1 VTHIPGLE
9 ADIPEEWLKMPDE
22 EAPDARGKGQA
33 GKARLGQADGG
44 IQEAPEEQ
52 KERHSGGSKWIGT
65 GGSSPFGHGG
75 YHPEGIRIGGPSAGN
90 RTAVKVWEN
99 REYRNLDDTVE
110 LGTRNIKIALR
121 RLRRFARE
129 GAEDELDLDG
139 TITGTARNAGWLDIK
154 MRPERHN
161 KVKVLL
167 FLDIGGSMDD
177 HIKVC
182 EELFSAAKSEFKH
195 LEYFYFHNCIYDHV
209 WKDNRR
215 RHAERFPLWDVM
227 HKYGEDYKVV
237 IVGDATM
244 SPYEILQPGGSV
256 EYANEEAGATW
267 LQRMLDTWPRAVWL
281 NPVML
286 FRGDLY
292 FHALPVSTPS
302 QRNAS
307 SRLSVAT
314 TFTPRLTATVSP
326 KRPGSRKGSE
336 ATKAN
341 RVWRWIAGK
350 SSISRAVNLGHSNR
364 SFRVGEPVTWL
375 QSIRQ
380 LARGCCWSAANI
392 ARLMAFISSSE

>member
-1 VTHIPGLE
+1 MLIDFFLHLKAKKLPVSTREFLTLLEALKEHVAENSIDDFYFLARTCLVKDETHYDKFDRAFGEYFKGVTALPGLE
-9 ADIPEEWLKMPDE
+9 ADIPEEWLKMLMKKHLTDE
-22 EAPDARGKGQA
+22 E
-33 GKARLGQADGG
+33 KAKLEKLGWDKLMEEFKKRLA
-44 IQEAPEEQ
+44 EQ
-52 KERHSGGSKWIGT
+52 KDRHAGGSKWIGT

-75 YHPEGIRIGGPSAGN
+75 YHPEGIRIGGESAGN
-90 RTAVKVWEN
+90 RTAIKVWEN
-99 REYRNLDDTVE
+99 REYRNLDDTIE

-195 LEYFYFHNCIYDHV
+195 LEYFYFHNCIYDYV

-215 RHAERFPLWDVM
+215 RHGERFPLWDVM

-237 IVGDATM
+237 VVGDATM
-244 SPYEILQPGGSV
+244 SPYEVLQPGGSV
-256 EYANEEAGATW
+256 EYSNEEAGAVW

-281 NPVML
+281 NPEPERLWDYRHSIELVRTI
-286 FRGDLY
+286 F
-292 FHALPVSTPS
+292 
-302 QRNAS
+302 N
-307 SRLSVAT
+307 SRM
-314 TFTPRLTATVSP
+314 FPLTL
-326 KRPGSRKGSE
+326 
-336 ATKAN
+336 
-341 RVWRWIAGK
+341 AGLE
-350 SSISRAVNLGHSNR
+350 RAMRELNK
-364 SFRVGEPVTWL
+364 
-375 QSIRQ
+375 
-380 LARGCCWSAANI
+380 
-392 ARLMAFISSSE
+392 

>member
-1 VTHIPGLE
+1 MLIDFFLHLKAKKLPVSTREFLTLLEAIKERVAGHSIDEFYFLSRTCMVKDEVHYDKFDQAFGEYFKGVTHIPGLDAE
-9 ADIPEEWLKMPDE
+9 IPEEWLKLMMKKHLTPE
-22 EAPDARGKGQA
+22 E
-33 GKARLGQADGG
+33 KAKLEKLGWDKLMEEFKKRLA
-44 IQEAPEEQ
+44 EQ

-75 YHPEGIRIGGPSAGN
+75 YHPEGIRVGGPSAGN

-110 LGTRNIKIALR
+110 LGTRNIKVALR

-129 GAEDELDLDG
+129 GAEEELDLDN
-139 TITGTARNAGWLDIK
+139 TIAGTARNAGWLDIR

-215 RHAERFPLWDVM
+215 RHSERFALWDVM

-256 EYANEEAGATW
+256 EYANEEAGAVW

-281 NPVML
+281 NPEPERL
-286 FRGDLY
+286 WDYRHSIELIRTIF
-292 FHALPVSTPS
+292 
-302 QRNAS
+302 AS
-307 SRLSVAT
+307 RM
-314 TFTPRLTATVSP
+314 FPLTL
-326 KRPGSRKGSE
+326 
-336 ATKAN
+336 
-341 RVWRWIAGK
+341 AGLE
-350 SSISRAVNLGHSNR
+350 RAMRELNK
-364 SFRVGEPVTWL
+364 
-375 QSIRQ
+375 
-380 LARGCCWSAANI
+380 
-392 ARLMAFISSSE
+392 

>member
-1 VTHIPGLE
+1 MLIDFFLHLKAKKLPVSTREFLTLLEALKEHVAGNSIDDFYFLARTCLVKDETHYDKFDQAFGEYFKGVQQVPGLE
-9 ADIPEEWLKMPDE
+9 ADVPEEWLKMLMKKHLTPE
-22 EAPDARGKGQA
+22 E
-33 GKARLGQADGG
+33 KAKLEKLGWDKLMEEFKKRL
-44 IQEAPEEQ
+44 EEQ
-52 KERHSGGSKWIGT
+52 KERHAGGSKWIGT

-75 YHPEGIRIGGPSAGN
+75 YHPEGIRIGGESAGN
-90 RTAVKVWEN
+90 RTAIKVWEN

-195 LEYFYFHNCIYDHV
+195 LEYFYFHNCIYDYV

-215 RHAERFPLWDVM
+215 RHGERFPLWDVM

-237 IVGDATM
+237 VVGDATM
-244 SPYEILQPGGSV
+244 SPYEVLQPGGSV
-256 EYANEEAGATW
+256 EYSNEEAGAVW

-281 NPVML
+281 NPEPERL
-286 FRGDLY
+286 WDYRHSIELIRTIF
-292 FHALPVSTPS
+292 
-302 QRNAS
+302 N
-307 SRLSVAT
+307 SRM
-314 TFTPRLTATVSP
+314 FPLTL
-326 KRPGSRKGSE
+326 
-336 ATKAN
+336 
-341 RVWRWIAGK
+341 AGLE
-350 SSISRAVNLGHSNR
+350 RAMRELNK
-364 SFRVGEPVTWL
+364 
-375 QSIRQ
+375 
-380 LARGCCWSAANI
+380 
-392 ARLMAFISSSE
+392 

>member
-1 VTHIPGLE
+1 MLIDFFLHLKSKKLPVSTREFLTLLEALKEHVASNSIDDFYFLARTCLVKDETHYDKFDQAFGEYFKGVQHVPGLE
-9 ADIPEEWLKMPDE
+9 ADIPEEWLKMLMKKHLTPE
-22 EAPDARGKGQA
+22 E
-33 GKARLGQADGG
+33 KAKLEKLGWDKLMEEFKKRL
-44 IQEAPEEQ
+44 EEQ
-52 KERHSGGSKWIGT
+52 KERHAGGSKWIGT

-75 YHPEGIRIGGPSAGN
+75 YHPEGIRIGGESAGN
-90 RTAVKVWEN
+90 RTAIKVWES

-139 TITGTARNAGWLDIK
+139 TIAGTARNAGWLDIK

-195 LEYFYFHNCIYDHV
+195 LEYYYFHNCIYDYV

-215 RHAERFPLWDVM
+215 RHGERFPLWDVM

-237 IVGDATM
+237 VVGDATM

-256 EYANEEAGATW
+256 EYSNEEAGAVW

-281 NPVML
+281 NPE
-286 FRGDLY
+286 
-292 FHALPVSTPS
+292 PE
-302 QRNAS
+302 
-307 SRLSVAT
+307 RLWDYRHSIELVRT
-314 TFTPRLTATVSP
+314 IFNNRMFPLTL
-326 KRPGSRKGSE
+326 
-336 ATKAN
+336 
-341 RVWRWIAGK
+341 AGLE
-350 SSISRAVNLGHSNR
+350 RAMRELNK
-364 SFRVGEPVTWL
+364 
-375 QSIRQ
+375 
-380 LARGCCWSAANI
+380 
-392 ARLMAFISSSE
+392 

>member
-1 VTHIPGLE
+1 MLIDFFLHLKAKKLPVSTREFLTLLEAVKERVAGHSIDDFYFLARTCMVKDEVNYDKFDRAFGEYFKGVTEVPGLE
-9 ADIPEEWLKMPDE
+9 ADIPEEWLKLMMKKHLTPEEKAKLEKLGWDE
-22 EAPDARGKGQA
+22 LMEEFK
-33 GKARLGQADGG
+33 KRLA
-44 IQEAPEEQ
+44 EQ

-75 YHPEGIRIGGPSAGN
+75 YHPEGIRVGGPSAGN

-99 REYRNLDDTVE
+99 REYRNLDDSVE

-129 GAEDELDLDG
+129 GAEEELDLDN
-139 TITGTARNAGWLDIK
+139 TIAGTARNAGWLDIR

-237 IVGDATM
+237 VVGDATM

-256 EYANEEAGATW
+256 EYANEEAGAVW

-281 NPVML
+281 NPE
-286 FRGDLY
+286 
-292 FHALPVSTPS
+292 PE
-302 QRNAS
+302 
-307 SRLSVAT
+307 RLWDYRHSIDIIRT
-314 TFTPRLTATVSP
+314 IFGTRMYPLTL
-326 KRPGSRKGSE
+326 
-336 ATKAN
+336 
-341 RVWRWIAGK
+341 AGLE
-350 SSISRAVNLGHSNR
+350 RAMRELNK
-364 SFRVGEPVTWL
+364 
-375 QSIRQ
+375 
-380 LARGCCWSAANI
+380 
-392 ARLMAFISSSE
+392 

>member
-1 VTHIPGLE
+1 MLIDFFLHLKAKKLPVSTREFLTLLEALKEHVAGNSIDDFYFLARTCLVKDETHYDKFDQAFGEYFKGVTAVPGLD
-9 ADIPEEWLKMPDE
+9 ADIPEEWLKMLMKKHLTPE
-22 EAPDARGKGQA
+22 E
-33 GKARLGQADGG
+33 KAKLEKLGWDKLMEEFKKRL
-44 IQEAPEEQ
+44 EEQ
-52 KERHSGGSKWIGT
+52 KERHAGGSKWIGT

-75 YHPEGIRIGGPSAGN
+75 YHPEGIRIGGESAGN
-90 RTAVKVWEN
+90 RTAIKVWEN

-139 TITGTARNAGWLDIK
+139 TIAGTARNAGWLDIR

-195 LEYFYFHNCIYDHV
+195 LEYYYFHNCIYDYV

-215 RHAERFPLWDVM
+215 RHGERFPLWDVM

-237 IVGDATM
+237 VVGDATM

-256 EYANEEAGATW
+256 EYSNEEAGAVW

-281 NPVML
+281 NPEPERL
-286 FRGDLY
+286 WDYRHSIELIRTIF
-292 FHALPVSTPS
+292 
-302 QRNAS
+302 N
-307 SRLSVAT
+307 SRM
-314 TFTPRLTATVSP
+314 FPLTL
-326 KRPGSRKGSE
+326 
-336 ATKAN
+336 
-341 RVWRWIAGK
+341 AGLE
-350 SSISRAVNLGHSNR
+350 RAMRELNK
-364 SFRVGEPVTWL
+364 
-375 QSIRQ
+375 
-380 LARGCCWSAANI
+380 
-392 ARLMAFISSSE
+392 

>member
-1 VTHIPGLE
+1 MLIDFFLHLKTKKLPVSTREFLTLLEALKEHVAENSIDDFYFLARTCLVKDETHYDKFDQAFGEYFKGVTHIPGLE
-9 ADIPEEWLKMPDE
+9 ADIPEEWLKMLMKKHLTPE
-22 EAPDARGKGQA
+22 E
-33 GKARLGQADGG
+33 KAKLEKLGWDKLMEEFKKRLA
-44 IQEAPEEQ
+44 EQ
-52 KERHSGGSKWIGT
+52 KERHAGGSKWIGT

-75 YHPEGIRIGGPSAGN
+75 YHPEGIRVGGPSAGN

-139 TITGTARNAGWLDIK
+139 TITGTARNAGWLDSK

-182 EELFSAAKSEFKH
+182 EEMFSAAKSEFKH

-256 EYANEEAGATW
+256 EYANEEAGAVW
-267 LQRMLDTWPRAVWL
+267 LQRMLDTWHRAVWL
-281 NPVML
+281 NPE
-286 FRGDLY
+286 
-292 FHALPVSTPS
+292 PE
-302 QRNAS
+302 
-307 SRLSVAT
+307 RLWDYRHSIEVIRT
-314 TFTPRLTATVSP
+314 IF
-326 KRPGSRKGSE
+326 
-336 ATKAN
+336 AN
-341 RVWRWIAGK
+341 RMFPLTLAGLE
-350 SSISRAVNLGHSNR
+350 RAMRELNK
-364 SFRVGEPVTWL
+364 
-375 QSIRQ
+375 
-380 LARGCCWSAANI
+380 
-392 ARLMAFISSSE
+392 

>member
-1 VTHIPGLE
+1 MLIDFFLHLKAKKLPVSTREFLTLLEALKEHVASNSIDDFYFLARTCLVKDETHYDKFDQAFGEYFKGVQHVPGLD
-9 ADIPEEWLKMPDE
+9 ADVPEEWLKMLMKKHLTPE
-22 EAPDARGKGQA
+22 E
-33 GKARLGQADGG
+33 KAKLEKLGWDKLMEEFKKRLA
-44 IQEAPEEQ
+44 EQ
-52 KERHSGGSKWIGT
+52 KERHAGGSKWIGT

-75 YHPEGIRIGGPSAGN
+75 YHPEGIRIGGESAGN
-90 RTAVKVWEN
+90 RTAIKVWEN

-139 TITGTARNAGWLDIK
+139 TIAGTARNAGWLDIK

-195 LEYFYFHNCIYDHV
+195 LEYFYFHNCIYDYV

-215 RHAERFPLWDVM
+215 RHGERFPLWDVM

-237 IVGDATM
+237 VVGDATM
-244 SPYEILQPGGSV
+244 SPYEVLQPGGSV
-256 EYANEEAGATW
+256 EYSNEEAGAVW

-281 NPVML
+281 NPEPERL
-286 FRGDLY
+286 WDYRHSIELIRTIF
-292 FHALPVSTPS
+292 
-302 QRNAS
+302 N
-307 SRLSVAT
+307 SRM
-314 TFTPRLTATVSP
+314 FPLTL
-326 KRPGSRKGSE
+326 
-336 ATKAN
+336 
-341 RVWRWIAGK
+341 AGLE
-350 SSISRAVNLGHSNR
+350 RAMRELNK
-364 SFRVGEPVTWL
+364 
-375 QSIRQ
+375 
-380 LARGCCWSAANI
+380 
-392 ARLMAFISSSE
+392 

>member
-1 VTHIPGLE
+1 MLIDFFLHLKAKKLPVSTREFLTLLEALKEHVAGNSIDDFYFLSRTCLVKDETHYDKFDQAFGEYFKGVTKVPGLD
-9 ADIPEEWLKMPDE
+9 ADIPEEWLKMLMKKHLTPE
-22 EAPDARGKGQA
+22 E
-33 GKARLGQADGG
+33 KAKLEKLGWDKLMEEFKKRLD
-44 IQEAPEEQ
+44 EQ
-52 KERHSGGSKWIGT
+52 KERHAGGSKWIGT

-75 YHPEGIRIGGPSAGN
+75 YHPEGIRIGGESAGN
-90 RTAVKVWEN
+90 RTAIKVWEN

-110 LGTRNIKIALR
+110 LGTRNIKVALR

-139 TITGTARNAGWLDIK
+139 TIAGTARNAGWLDIR

-195 LEYFYFHNCIYDHV
+195 LEHFYFHNCIYDYV

-215 RHAERFPLWDVM
+215 RHGERFPLWDVM

-237 IVGDATM
+237 VVGDATM

-256 EYANEEAGATW
+256 EYSNEEAGAVW

-281 NPVML
+281 NPEPERL
-286 FRGDLY
+286 WDYRHSIELIRTIF
-292 FHALPVSTPS
+292 
-302 QRNAS
+302 N
-307 SRLSVAT
+307 SRM
-314 TFTPRLTATVSP
+314 FPLTL
-326 KRPGSRKGSE
+326 
-336 ATKAN
+336 
-341 RVWRWIAGK
+341 AGLE
-350 SSISRAVNLGHSNR
+350 RAMRELNK
-364 SFRVGEPVTWL
+364 
-375 QSIRQ
+375 
-380 LARGCCWSAANI
+380 
-392 ARLMAFISSSE
+392 

>member
-1 VTHIPGLE
+1 MLIDFFLHLKAKKLPVSTREFLTLLEALKEHVAENSIDDFYFLSRTCLVKDETHYDKFDQAFGEYFKGVTHIPGLE
-9 ADIPEEWLKMPDE
+9 ADIPEEWLKMLMQKHLTPE
-22 EAPDARGKGQA
+22 E
-33 GKARLGQADGG
+33 KAKLEKLGWDKLMEEFKKRLA
-44 IQEAPEEQ
+44 EQ
-52 KERHSGGSKWIGT
+52 KERHAGGSKWIGT

-75 YHPEGIRIGGPSAGN
+75 YHPEGIRVGGPSAGN

-139 TITGTARNAGWLDIK
+139 TITGTARNAGWLDIR

-182 EELFSAAKSEFKH
+182 EEMFSAAKSEFKH

-256 EYANEEAGATW
+256 EYANEEAGAVW

-281 NPVML
+281 NPEPEHLWDYRHSIEVIRTI
-286 FRGDLY
+286 F
-292 FHALPVSTPS
+292 
-302 QRNAS
+302 
-307 SRLSVAT
+307 
-314 TFTPRLTATVSP
+314 
-326 KRPGSRKGSE
+326 
-336 ATKAN
+336 AN
-341 RVWRWIAGK
+341 RMFPLTLAGLE
-350 SSISRAVNLGHSNR
+350 RAMRELNK
-364 SFRVGEPVTWL
+364 
-375 QSIRQ
+375 
-380 LARGCCWSAANI
+380 
-392 ARLMAFISSSE
+392 

>member
-1 VTHIPGLE
+1 MLIDFFLHLKAKKLPVSTREFLTLLEALKEHVAENSIDDFYFLARTCLVKDETHYDKFDQAFGEYFKGVTQIPGLD
-9 ADIPEEWLKMPDE
+9 ADIPEEWLKMMMKKHLTPE
-22 EAPDARGKGQA
+22 E
-33 GKARLGQADGG
+33 KAKLEKLGWDKLMEEFKKRLA
-44 IQEAPEEQ
+44 EQ
-52 KERHSGGSKWIGT
+52 KERHAGGSKWIGT

-75 YHPEGIRIGGPSAGN
+75 YHPEGIRIGGESTGN
-90 RTAVKVWEN
+90 RTAIKVWEN

-129 GAEDELDLDG
+129 GAEDELDMDG
-139 TITGTARNAGWLDIK
+139 TIAGTARNAGWLDIK

-195 LEYFYFHNCIYDHV
+195 LEYFYFHNCIYDYV

-215 RHAERFPLWDVM
+215 RHGERFPLWDVM

-237 IVGDATM
+237 VVGDATM

-256 EYANEEAGATW
+256 EYSNEEAGAVW

-281 NPVML
+281 NPEPERL
-286 FRGDLY
+286 WDYRHSIELIRTIF
-292 FHALPVSTPS
+292 
-302 QRNAS
+302 N
-307 SRLSVAT
+307 SRM
-314 TFTPRLTATVSP
+314 FPLTL
-326 KRPGSRKGSE
+326 
-336 ATKAN
+336 
-341 RVWRWIAGK
+341 AGLE
-350 SSISRAVNLGHSNR
+350 RAMRELNK
-364 SFRVGEPVTWL
+364 
-375 QSIRQ
+375 
-380 LARGCCWSAANI
+380 
-392 ARLMAFISSSE
+392 

>member
-1 VTHIPGLE
+1 MLIDFFLHLKAKKLPVSTREFLTLLEALKEHVAGNSIDDFYFLARTCLVKDETHYDKFDQAFGEYFKGLTAVPGLD
-9 ADIPEEWLKMPDE
+9 ADIPEEWLKMLMKKHLTPE
-22 EAPDARGKGQA
+22 E
-33 GKARLGQADGG
+33 KAKLEKLGWDKLMEEFKKRL
-44 IQEAPEEQ
+44 EEQ
-52 KERHSGGSKWIGT
+52 KERHAGGSKWIGT

-75 YHPEGIRIGGPSAGN
+75 YHPEGIRIGGESAGN
-90 RTAVKVWEN
+90 RTAIKVWEN

-139 TITGTARNAGWLDIK
+139 TIAGTARNAGWLDIK

-195 LEYFYFHNCIYDHV
+195 LEYFYFHNCIYDYV

-215 RHAERFPLWDVM
+215 RHGERFPLWDVM

-237 IVGDATM
+237 VVGDATM

-256 EYANEEAGATW
+256 EYSNEEAGAVW

-281 NPVML
+281 NPE
-286 FRGDLY
+286 
-292 FHALPVSTPS
+292 PE
-302 QRNAS
+302 
-307 SRLSVAT
+307 RLWDYRHSIELIRT
-314 TFTPRLTATVSP
+314 IFNNRMFPLTL
-326 KRPGSRKGSE
+326 
-336 ATKAN
+336 
-341 RVWRWIAGK
+341 AGLE
-350 SSISRAVNLGHSNR
+350 RAMRELNK
-364 SFRVGEPVTWL
+364 
-375 QSIRQ
+375 
-380 LARGCCWSAANI
+380 
-392 ARLMAFISSSE
+392 